1 MSALTTEG
9 SLTVEQ
15 VPIDRLRPDPA
26 NPRRIGRER
35 LDSPRPPV
43 GRPHGQCRSQTPA
56 PSVRVCT
63 DEFPCFSVARG
74 PNNDDEDGSHHPL
87 A

>member
-26 NPRRIGRER
+26 NPRRMSGER
-35 LDSPRPPV
+35 LDSTAPPV
-43 GRPHGQCRSQTPA
+43 GRPHGQCLSHTSA
-56 PSVRVCT
+56 PSLCVCT
-63 DEFPCFSVARG
+63 DEFPCFLCRVRAAR
-74 PNNDDEDGSHHPL
+74 
-87 A
+87 